1 MVYSIQNF
9 DIVHN
14 QKCHFYKLLIDGKCQ
29 FDEFASE
36 AEKIAIN
43 KKCLANIYSRMD
55 SFDPDLKLPK
65 EKFNHIEGGKNNRK
79 DVYEFKKNQL
89 RVYVILIKPNVNVVY
104 GAIKKGKK
112 DQQRDIDRLF
122 KAVNAFDE
130 KDINIQ

>member
-89 RVYVILIKPNVNVVY
+89 RVYVILIKPNVYVVY

>member
-1 MVYSIQNF
+1 MVYSIQKF

-65 EKFNHIEGGKNNRK
+65 EKFNHIEGWKNNRK

-89 RVYVILIKPNVNVVY
+89 
-104 GAIKKGKK
+104 KKRMK
-112 DQQRDIDRLF
+112 L
-122 KAVNAFDE
+122 
-130 KDINIQ
+130 

>member
-1 MVYSIQNF
+1 MVYSIQKF

-29 FDEFASE
+29 FDEFAFE

-65 EKFNHIEGGKNNRK
+65 EKFNHIEGWKNNRK

-89 RVYVILIKPNVNVVY
+89 S
-104 GAIKKGKK
+104 
-112 DQQRDIDRLF
+112 
-122 KAVNAFDE
+122 
-130 KDINIQ
+130 